1 MQADALAVLAL
12 MAGFLTM
19 VAVGVWVRLDDD
31 TQGEIARAKGKILA
45 GAGAAVGV
53 LFLLMSA

>member
-1 MQADALAVLAL
+1 MQADALAVMAL
-12 MAGFLTM
+12 MGGFLTM
-19 VAVGVWVRLDDD
+19 VAVGVWVRLEGE
-31 TQGEIARAKGKILA
+31 TQGEIARAKGEILA

>member
-12 MAGFLTM
+12 MVGFLTM
-19 VAVGVWVRLDDD
+19 VAVGVWVRLEDD
-31 TQGEIARAKGKILA
+31 TQGEIARAKGEILA

>member
-1 MQADALAVLAL
+1 MHGDTLAVLAL
-12 MAGFLTM
+12 MVGFLYM

-31 TQGEIARAKGKILA
+31 TQLEIARAKGKLLA

-53 LFLLMSA
+53 LFLLMSS

>member
-1 MQADALAVLAL
+1 MRGDALAVLAL
-12 MAGFLTM
+12 MVGFLCM

-31 TQGEIARAKGKILA
+31 TQGEIARAKGRLLA
-45 GAGAAVGV
+45 GAGAILGV

>member
-1 MQADALAVLAL
+1 MQADALAVMAL
-12 MAGFLTM
+12 MGGFLTM
-19 VAVGVWVRLDDD
+19 VAVGVWVRLEDE
-31 TQGEIARAKGKILA
+31 TQGEIARAKGEILA

>member
-19 VAVGVWVRLDDD
+19 VAVGVWVRLEDD
-31 TQGEIARAKGKILA
+31 TQGEIVRAKGEILA